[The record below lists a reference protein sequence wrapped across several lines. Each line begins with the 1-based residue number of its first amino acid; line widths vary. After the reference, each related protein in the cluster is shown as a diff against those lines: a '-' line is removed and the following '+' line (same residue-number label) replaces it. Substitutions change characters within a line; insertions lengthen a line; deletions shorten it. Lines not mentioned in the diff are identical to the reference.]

1 MGSYLLDS
9 NDLSFLKMHCKTLFI
24 KHLLGTYYNTGT
36 LYSGRTRPFWNYN
49 TRIMSKALESTVGW
63 VPPEAD
69 PGTSTCVQL
78 AHEGLASTGDT
89 RRHWGRRR
97 REWSKGFISGRTSHR
112 VALPPNPLTPQ
123 WSDKGISRELDKV
136 SVLLLTE
143 SNRA

>member
-24 KHLLGTYYNTGT
+24 KHLLGTYYNIGT

-69 PGTSTCVQL
+69 PGTRVLVCSWLMKDLPPRET
-78 AHEGLASTGDT
+78 HEGTGAGGGGSEARVSSQAEPHT
-89 RRHWGRRR
+89 
-97 REWSKGFISGRTSHR
+97 EW
-112 VALPPNPLTPQ
+112 LCPQTP
-123 WSDKGISRELDKV
+123 
-136 SVLLLTE
+136 
-143 SNRA
+143 